1 MLAVSGITVRLCE
14 ILFLLLGIAT
24 ASCMEPDI
32 FITLIITGA
41 SLLFFTL
48 EWLPADIT
56 ALLIMVVLMLTKQV
70 TPTQGIAGFSNS
82 ATLTVMAMFILSAG
96 ISRTGALQQ
105 ASELLLQWS
114 GRHPARQVIA
124 LGIITG
130 PISAIVNNTAIVSVF
145 LPLVEDLCR
154 KKGVAASKLLM
165 PLSFITILGGMLT
178 VIGTSTS
185 VLASGLANELGYGEF
200 GLFQFT
206 VLGLFVFIIGLI
218 YLAFIAPALL
228 PNHKGMSLLSQD
240 YDLKEYV
247 SEVVVTPRSS
257 LVGQTLTNSQLQR
270 RFDLDVLEL
279 IRNGSRFA
287 QPLGDKTL
295 SAGDILIIRC
305 GRNDLLGIR
314 DSEGLEILPDVQFGQ
329 KSWQADLSTE
339 EEGIAEVMVAANA
352 NLIGSTLKELRFRQ
366 RYNVTVLAIRR
377 GQELVRDRLGQ
388 VTLRFGDLLLLQGP
402 KQSFVGLQ
410 TSRDL
415 LLLEQ
420 KDLDT
425 LRHNKANIAIL
436 ISLGV
441 VLLAATGQYPIL
453 VSALA
458 GAVLMVL
465 TGCLKPGELYQ
476 SVRWDVI
483 FLLASLIP
491 LGTAMQTSG
500 ATEWIGHQLSNLGG
514 QLSGYWMMTL
524 LFVAT
529 TLMTAVLSNSAAVIL
544 LLPLGVQVA
553 TDLNINPLTVMFIIT
568 FGASNSFLTP
578 IAYQTNT
585 MVYAAG
591 GYRFLDF
598 VKVGGPLCLLLTVVT
613 PPLAIWLYGL

>member
-1 MLAVSGITVRLCE
+1 MEPNIFVTLAITAAA
-14 ILFLLLGIAT
+14 LLL
-24 ASCMEPDI
+24 
-32 FITLIITGA
+32 FV
-41 SLLFFTL
+41 L

-56 ALLIMVVLMLTKQV
+56 AFLVMVVLMLTKQV
-70 TPTQGIAGFSNS
+70 TPAEGIQGFSNS

-96 ISRTGALQQ
+96 IARTGALQK
-105 ASELLLQWS
+105 ANELLLRWS
-114 GRHPARQVIA
+114 GKRTSQQVMA
-124 LGIITG
+124 LGMITG
-130 PISAIVNNTAIVSVF
+130 PMSALVNNTAVVSVF

-154 KKGVAASKLLM
+154 QKGISASKLLM
-165 PLSFITILGGMLT
+165 PLSFITIMGGMLT
-178 VIGTSTS
+178 AIGTSTN
-185 VLASGLANELGYGEF
+185 VLASGLSSQLGYGEF
-200 GLFQFT
+200 SLFQFT
-206 VLGLFVFIIGLI
+206 PLGLIVFGIGLL
-218 YLAFIAPALL
+218 YLVLVAPALL
-228 PNHKGMSLLSQD
+228 PSHTPPDILSQD
-240 YDLKEYV
+240 YGLKEYV
-247 SEVVVTPRSS
+247 SEAVVTPRSS
-257 LVGQTLTNSQLQR
+257 LVGKTLGESQLQR

-279 IRNGSRFA
+279 IHNGSRFA

-295 SAGDILIIRC
+295 SAGDILIVRC
-305 GRNDLLGIR
+305 SRNDLLGIR

-329 KSWQADLSTE
+329 KSWQADLSSG

-377 GQELVRDRLGQ
+377 GQEVVRDRLGK
-388 VTLRFGDLLLLQGP
+388 VPLRFGDLLLMQGP
-402 KQSFVGLQ
+402 KQSFVGVQ

-420 KDLDT
+420 QNVET
-425 LRHNKANIAIL
+425 LRSHKANTAIAIG
-436 ISLGV
+436 LGV
-441 VLLAATGQYPIL
+441 VTLAATGQYPIL

-491 LGTAMQTSG
+491 LGTAMGHSG
-500 ATEWIGHQLSNLGG
+500 ATRWLADQLVVFSG
-514 QLSGYWMMTL
+514 QLSGYWMITL

-529 TLMTAVLSNSAAVIL
+529 TLMTAVLSNSAAIIL
-544 LLPLGVQVA
+544 LLPVGVQVA
-553 TDLNINPLTVMFIIT
+553 NSININPLTVMFVIT
-568 FGASNSFLTP
+568 FAASNSFLTP

-585 MVYAAG
+585 MVYGAG
-591 GYRFLDF
+591 SYRFLDF
-598 VKVGGPLCLLLTVVT
+598 VKVGGPLCLLMTLVT

>member
-1 MLAVSGITVRLCE
+1 
-14 ILFLLLGIAT
+14 
-24 ASCMEPDI
+24 MEPDI

-41 SLLFFTL
+41 SLLFFAL

-70 TPTQGIAGFSNS
+70 TPAQGIAGFSNS

-130 PISAIVNNTAIVSVF
+130 PISAIINNTAIVSVF

-200 GLFQFT
+200 RLFEFT
-206 VLGLFVFIIGLI
+206 ILGLFVFIIGLI

-228 PNHKGMSLLSQD
+228 PNHKTTNQLSQD

-257 LVGQTLTNSQLQR
+257 LVGQTLTSSQLQR

-352 NLIGSTLKELRFRQ
+352 NLVGSTLKELRFRQ

-377 GQELVRDRLGQ
+377 GQDLVRDRLGK

-420 KDLDT
+420 RDLDT
-425 LRHNKANIAIL
+425 LRHHKANIAIL

-441 VLLAATGQYPIL
+441 VVVAATGQYPVL
-453 VSALA
+453 VAALA

-491 LGTAMQTSG
+491 LGTAMQASG
-500 ATEWIGHQLSNLGG
+500 ATEWMGHQLSTLGG

-553 TDLNINPLTVMFIIT
+553 TDLDINPLTVMFIIT